1 SRRST
6 SNSFYEIASSHCL
19 PQGLGP
25 RQLCD
30 YSRDLRRAK
39 RGSGFKLHSSNSE
52 PPMSAL
58 GQKQTAYLPTGCPD
72 APIGCPYWRAHR
84 YARVAKTPS
93 NVRMACSFPHNISK
107 ARDCGP
113 ASVVGIASSLWFVGI
128 MPMRV

>member
-1 SRRST
+1 
-6 SNSFYEIASSHCL
+6 
-19 PQGLGP
+19 
-25 RQLCD
+25 
-30 YSRDLRRAK
+30 
-39 RGSGFKLHSSNSE
+39 
-52 PPMSAL
+52 MSAL

-128 MPMRV
+128 MPMRVEGTFASISTATKTDRQFWLIQAARKQSIL